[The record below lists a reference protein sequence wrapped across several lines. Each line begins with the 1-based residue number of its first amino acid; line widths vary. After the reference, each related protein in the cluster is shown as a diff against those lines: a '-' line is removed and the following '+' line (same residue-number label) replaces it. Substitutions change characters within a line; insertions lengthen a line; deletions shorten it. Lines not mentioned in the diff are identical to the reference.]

1 MAFGGSYFGG
11 LDVYALTRLRPH
23 NSEST
28 SVNFSKMY
36 DSCKFNPA
44 KVLAYSVYGKC
55 VCLEGGRGKGCLLEW
70 RGVREGRGMREGE
83 G

>member
-1 MAFGGSYFGG
+1 MAFGESYFGG

-23 NSEST
+23 NSENT
-28 SVNFSKMY
+28 SVNFTKMY

-44 KVLAYSVYGKC
+44 NVLAYSVYGKC
-55 VCLEGGRGKGCLLEW
+55 VCVWRKGGGRDVYWSGE
-70 RGVREGRGMREGE
+70 EYGRGG